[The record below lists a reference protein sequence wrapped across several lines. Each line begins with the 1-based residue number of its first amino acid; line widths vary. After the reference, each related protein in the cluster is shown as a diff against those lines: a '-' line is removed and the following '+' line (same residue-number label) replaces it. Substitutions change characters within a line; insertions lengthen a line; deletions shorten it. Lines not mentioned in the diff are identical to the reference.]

1 MLRFYQTS
9 HAIACVL
16 SLDHTNTSIVYIPY
30 LSWPFAIDHLA
41 DSYRSLALHFGKLA
55 YCLSDE
61 REDRE
66 GGTVL
71 KYTRSSGVCTI
82 IYASGGDLIYT
93 S

>member
-1 MLRFYQTS
+1 MLS
-9 HAIACVL
+9 P
-16 SLDHTNTSIVYIPY
+16 DHTNTSIVYIPY

-41 DSYRSLALHFGKLA
+41 DSYRSPLALHFRKLA

-61 REDRE
+61 QEDRE

-71 KYTRSSGVCTI
+71 KYTRSSGVRAI
-82 IYASGGDLIYT
+82 IYVSGGDLIYT